1 MLGSPAL
8 VHARF
13 IVRAA
18 PVASVALLVIAALQ
32 AAATATTM
40 VLSGLVVHDVPD
52 AVGRTDGA
60 RSVVVVL
67 GGLFGVLAVASV
79 LAALAAWLE
88 TVAAAPVLQAYLDA
102 VLGVAVLP
110 RGVTHLEHADT
121 ADRLADLEAEVHHWQ
136 FQVGLRG
143 VWGLLRARLAGVS
156 VVVLLASW
164 RWWLPVPGIV
174 AWSVLSWLENKRS
187 ATLFNDVDAGVAER
201 LRRARY
207 VSGLLTQR
215 SAAKEVRLFGLV
227 PWLVEDYRGLWVAAM
242 AAVARRRARA
252 GYLVLP
258 GFVVVAAASAWGGW
272 VIVAAGLDGSL
283 GVARVTTLLLALLGL
298 SAFGPQGDAQSSTN
312 RVRQALVR
320 LRSLQCDVEVADH
333 QPQVRVD
340 GVAAGIAFDDVGF
353 TYPGSRQ
360 RVLNGLTLH
369 VPAGQTIGIVGQ
381 NGVGKSTLVKLL
393 CGLYPVDHGSVAV
406 DGVDTWASRPRLGLI
421 AQESVHFPLS
431 LFDNVDAGSG
441 WSGDRGVV
449 DAALVDASLA
459 SVTKRAG
466 LGVRLS
472 ADYEGGTDISGGQ
485 WQRVAL
491 ARAMTAVRHGAG
503 LLVLDE
509 PTSALDVQREIEL
522 FDQLTSHRDSVT
534 TVLVSHRL
542 SGVRKADRIVVLA
555 DAGDGARVVEDGTHD
570 ELMAT
575 RARYWQMFTLQASRF
590 SEGGHE

>member
-1 MLGSPAL
+1 MLGSPAF

-18 PVASVALLVIAALQ
+18 PVASVALVVVAALQ

-40 VLSGLVVHDVPD
+40 VLSGLVVHEVPD
-52 AVGRTDGA
+52 AVDRADGA
-60 RSVVVVL
+60 RSVVVDL
-67 GGLFGVLAVASV
+67 AGLFATLAVASV

-110 RGVTHLEHADT
+110 RGVTHLEDAET
-121 ADRLADLEAEVHHWQ
+121 ADRLAGLEAEVHHWQ

-164 RWWLPVPGIV
+164 RWWLPLPGIV

-187 ATLFNDVDAGVAER
+187 ATLFNDVDAGVAEQ

-215 SAAKEVRLFGLV
+215 LAAKEVRLFGLV

-272 VIVAAGLDGSL
+272 VIVAAGLDGNL

-298 SAFGPQGDAQSSTN
+298 SAFGPKGDAQSSTS

-320 LRSLQCDVEVADH
+320 LRSLQGDVEVAD
-333 QPQVRVD
+333 QKSRARVD

-353 TYPGSRQ
+353 TYPGSR
-360 RVLNGLTLH
+360 RCVLNGLTLH
-369 VPAGQTIGIVGQ
+369 VPAGQTIGIVGE

-393 CGLYPVDHGSVAV
+393 CGLYPVDDGAVAV

-421 AQESVHFPLS
+421 AQESVHFPLC

-441 WSGDRGVV
+441 WSGDRAVV
-449 DAALVDASLA
+449 DAALIDASLE
-459 SVTKRAG
+459 SVTQRTG

-491 ARAMTAVRHGAG
+491 ARAMTAIRHGAG

-542 SGVRKADRIVVLA
+542 SGVRRADRIVVLA
-555 DAGDGARVVEDGTHD
+555 DPGDGARVVEDGTHD
-570 ELMAT
+570 ELMAA
-575 RARYWQMFTLQASRF
+575 RDRYWQMFTLQASRF
-590 SEGGHE
+590 SEGGDE